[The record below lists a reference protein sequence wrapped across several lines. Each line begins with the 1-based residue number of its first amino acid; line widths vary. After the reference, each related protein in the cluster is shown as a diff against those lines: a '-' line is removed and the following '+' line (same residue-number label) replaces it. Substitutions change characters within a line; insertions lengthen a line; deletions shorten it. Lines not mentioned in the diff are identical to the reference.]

1 MLFKRRSPRQVAAAI
16 VQRPD
21 GKVLLLKRSPHHRT
35 NAEKWSFVT
44 GYVNRGEAPRDAAI
58 RELHEELDIEGTP
71 TRAGEVVVVEFN
83 GRTLYIHPF
92 LFPVGAIEV
101 QLEREHTD
109 YTWIEPGE
117 VYNYDTVP
125 QIDEDLIGV
134 GLLPGAGDQ

>member
-21 GKVLLLKRSPHHRT
+21 GKVLLLKRSPFHRT
-35 NAEKWSFVT
+35 N
-44 GYVNRGEAPRDAAI
+44 
-58 RELHEELDIEGTP
+58 IEGTP

-92 LFPVGAIEV
+92 LFPVGVIEV

-134 GLLPGAGDQ
+134 GLLPNR